1 LTGWLVT
8 RERIG
13 EARASIRKIR
23 GNTIPVELLDREIDE
38 VVAFTRLER
47 ELEESTTYL
56 ECFRGTDLRRTMIAS
71 LMIYGQQLMG
81 VSFIFA

>member
-8 RERIG
+8 QERIG

-56 ECFRGTDLRRTMIAS
+56 ECFRGIDLRRTMIAS